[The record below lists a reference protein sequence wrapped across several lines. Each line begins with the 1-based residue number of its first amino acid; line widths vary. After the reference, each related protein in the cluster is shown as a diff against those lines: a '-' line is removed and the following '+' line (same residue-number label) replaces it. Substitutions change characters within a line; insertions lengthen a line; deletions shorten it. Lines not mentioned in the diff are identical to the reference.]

1 MEPAGSFNDPDLP
14 INQYFLLII
23 SFADA
28 MTAPVFALIDCNKF
42 YASCERV
49 FQPELRGKPLVVLS
63 NNDGCVVTLTA
74 EAKTLGIRRGMPAFQ
89 IAHLLKS
96 GQCAWR
102 SSNYE
107 LYASISRHVMKI
119 IAGMAP
125 AIEVYSSGL
134 NEPLTDLGRRIKD
147 RIWQWQRIPTCI
159 GIGETK
165 TLAKLANHLAKAW
178 PAFGGVLNWTE
189 LAPSRREK
197 AMSITPA
204 SEVWGI
210 GGRTAQKLTGMGIHS
225 VFDFYCMDASFVQ
238 RTFGVVL
245 ERTWRELHGVPC
257 IPLDPSSRPKLEISR
272 SRSFGHP
279 TSDLNQL
286 ISAVSTHLGEA
297 ARQLRRQKSL
307 AGELTV
313 FFQTNFFRL
322 DLPQHNAAPT
332 AQLPHPT
339 ADTLEL
345 TQAAANLVKAHFR
358 GDCAYQRAGVE
369 LQDLRPA
376 SGTVSAPTTA
386 DSLFDEA
393 DTSDT
398 ACGRLPPSELRRT
411 ELMQTIDALCR
422 RYSCDI
428 VKTASSSLAA
438 GWEMRR
444 GNLSPCFTT

>member
-1 MEPAGSFNDPDLP
+1 
-14 INQYFLLII
+14 
-23 SFADA
+23 

-74 EAKTLGIRRGMPAFQ
+74 EAKALGIRRGMPAFQ

-125 AIEVYSSGL
+125 TIEVYSIDECFADLSGL

-147 RIWQWQRIPTCI
+147 RIWQWQRIPTCV

-197 AMSITPA
+197 AMSITPI
-204 SEVWGI
+204 SEVWGV

-225 VFDFYCMDASFVQ
+225 VFDFYCMDASFVR

-245 ERTWRELHGVPC
+245 SAPGGNSTACRA
-257 IPLDPSSRPKLEISR
+257 SR
-272 SRSFGHP
+272 
-279 TSDLNQL
+279 L
-286 ISAVSTHLGEA
+286 I
-297 ARQLRRQKSL
+297 RR
-307 AGELTV
+307 
-313 FFQTNFFRL
+313 
-322 DLPQHNAAPT
+322 AAPNRKS
-332 AQLPHPT
+332 
-339 ADTLEL
+339 ADHAL
-345 TQAAANLVKAHFR
+345 
-358 GDCAYQRAGVE
+358 
-369 LQDLRPA
+369 
-376 SGTVSAPTTA
+376 SGTRQA
-386 DSLFDEA
+386 
-393 DTSDT
+393 TST
-398 ACGRLPPSELRRT
+398 S
-411 ELMQTIDALCR
+411 
-422 RYSCDI
+422 
-428 VKTASSSLAA
+428 
-438 GWEMRR
+438 
-444 GNLSPCFTT
+444 

>member
-1 MEPAGSFNDPDLP
+1 M
-14 INQYFLLII
+14 
-23 SFADA
+23 
-28 MTAPVFALIDCNKF
+28 
-42 YASCERV
+42 
-49 FQPELRGKPLVVLS
+49 
-63 NNDGCVVTLTA
+63 
-74 EAKTLGIRRGMPAFQ
+74 
-89 IAHLLKS
+89 
-96 GQCAWR
+96 
-102 SSNYE
+102 
-107 LYASISRHVMKI
+107 
-119 IAGMAP
+119 
-125 AIEVYSSGL
+125 
-134 NEPLTDLGRRIKD
+134 
-147 RIWQWQRIPTCI
+147 
-159 GIGETK
+159 
-165 TLAKLANHLAKAW
+165 
-178 PAFGGVLNWTE
+178 
-189 LAPSRREK
+189 
-197 AMSITPA
+197 
-204 SEVWGI
+204 
-210 GGRTAQKLTGMGIHS
+210 
-225 VFDFYCMDASFVQ
+225 
-238 RTFGVVL
+238 VL

-313 FFQTNFFRL
+313 FFQTNFFRP

-358 GDCAYQRAGVE
+358 GDCAYQRAGVV

-393 DTSDT
+393 DTADT
-398 ACGRLPPSELRRT
+398 ACGRLTPSELRRT

-422 RYSCDI
+422 RYSCNI

-444 GNLSPCFTT
+444 GNLSPCFTTRIDEVWKVNYVDQREEQMDAAGERPAAS